1 MSCFCVFHC
10 SGNLEQWQK
19 WFLCL
24 SKLNGQDITHYWSVY
39 TSVKTHTCL
48 PLSLLSSHTPT
59 RSQKFQIQT
68 TSQRGKTGI
77 DHLQTHREFLWERIN
92 IWKPWPCRHRYS
104 YITENQGITK
114 MSHTEAS
121 LQWGLQ
127 HKCNMFRV
135 VYFYDPWVEVWRRR
149 RLTRWS
155 LLLHIKKGERITLK
169 SVDHL
174 LHPRTCV
181 HVHVRIC
188 TISLPARTHI
198 FKSEMKTCLISVDD
212 KIKMHKL

>member
-24 SKLNGQDITHYWSVY
+24 FKLNGQDITYYWSVY

-48 PLSLLSSHTPT
+48 PLSLLLSHTPT
-59 RSQKFQIQT
+59 RSQEFQVQQ

-77 DHLQTHREFLWERIN
+77 DHLQTHQEFLWERIN
-92 IWKPWPCRHRYS
+92 IWKPWPCRHRYF
-104 YITENQGITK
+104 YVTENQGITK

-135 VYFYDPWVEVWRRR
+135 VYFYDPWVEEVWRRR

-174 LHPRTCV
+174 LHPRTHFRFENMCSG
-181 HVHVRIC
+181 RKWDC
-188 TISLPARTHI
+188 TYAYMYMYT
-198 FKSEMKTCLISVDD
+198 
-212 KIKMHKL
+212 